1 MFPNICLLAQVIPIT
16 KNDSRLFCTNYR
28 PISLLSIDYSTNNA
42 LITIVERIQKQL
54 DNGNHTAG
62 IFVDLKK
69 AFDTVDHN
77 ILLEKLD
84 YYGIRGVAKDWFC
97 SSLDNRK
104 QYVTLNG
111 SNPSIKILTGVL
123 QGSILGPLLF
133 LNLYQ

>member
-1 MFPNICLLAQVIPIT
+1 MA
-16 KNDSRLFCTNYR
+16 
-28 PISLLSIDYSTNNA
+28 
-42 LITIVERIQKQL
+42 IVERIQKQL
-54 DNGNHTAG
+54 DTGNHTAG
-62 IFVDLKK
+62 IFVDQRK

-111 SNPSIKILTGVL
+111 SNPSIKILTGVP

-133 LNLYQ
+133 LNLYQWFM